1 MSIAVDLARLCLTT
15 AVWEFGRFS
24 ARQFKLTFNRRLRQ
38 AQGCLTYEKSGYVD
52 GLICEP

>member
-52 GLICEP
+52 GFICEP